1 MFSYE
6 EFKGRVRG
14 KGLSKQN
21 RFYMMVSPPPSI
33 GTTDL
38 STVLLLCQ
46 SVSVPGVNISTQ
58 PVRTT
63 GETIEAAY
71 DRTFSAAN
79 ATFYVDAD
87 MKVRYFFD
95 TWINSIQDP
104 TTRIFSYPKEYK
116 SPEIEIGVLRMDS
129 NPSYAITLFDAFPK
143 SIGGLSL
150 SAENN
155 NIMTLDVTFDYKYYT
170 TRILTQTEVN
180 DSTNQQL
187 LSADVEQNMSTL
199 DLKSLFP

>member
-21 RFYMMVSPPPSI
+21 RFYMIISPPPSI

-46 SVSVPGVNISTQ
+46 SVSVPGVSIASA

-71 DRTFSAAN
+71 DRTFGAAS

-87 MKVRYFFD
+87 MKVRFFFD
-95 TWINSIQDP
+95 EWVNSIQNP
-104 TTRIFSYPKEYK
+104 TTRVFAYPKEYK
-116 SPEIEIGVLRMDS
+116 SPEIEIGVLRLDN
-129 NPSYAITLFDAFPK
+129 NPSYIITLYDAFPK
-143 SIGGLSL
+143 SIGNLSL
-150 SAENN
+150 SGENN
-155 NIMTLDVTFDYKYYT
+155 NIMTLDVSFDYRYYT
-170 TRILTQTEVN
+170 TKIMTQTEIN
-180 DSTNQQL
+180 EPTNQQL
-187 LSADVEQNMSTL
+187 LSADVEQNMANL
-199 DLKSLFP
+199 DLPSLFP

>member
-21 RFYMMVSPPPSI
+21 RFYMMISPPPSI

-46 SVSVPGVNISTQ
+46 SVSVPGVSIASS

-71 DRTFSAAN
+71 DRTFGAAN

-87 MKVRYFFD
+87 MKVRFFFD
-95 TWINSIQDP
+95 EWINSIQDP
-104 TTRIFSYPKEYK
+104 TTRIFAYPKEYK
-116 SPEIEIGVLRMDS
+116 SPEIEIGVLRLDD
-129 NPSYAITLFDAFPK
+129 NPSYTITLFDAFPK
-143 SIGGLSL
+143 SIGNLSL
-150 SAENN
+150 SNDSNN
-155 NIMTLDVTFDYKYYT
+155 LMTLDVSFDYKYYT
-170 TRILTQTEVN
+170 TKIMTQAEIN
-180 DSTNQQL
+180 EPTNQQL
-187 LSADVEQNMSTL
+187 LSADVEQNMANL
-199 DLKSLFP
+199 DLESIFP

>member
-21 RFYMMVSPPPSI
+21 RFYMMISPPPSI

-46 SVSVPGVNISTQ
+46 SVSVPGLNISTT

-71 DRTFSAAN
+71 DRTFSPAS

-95 TWINSIQDP
+95 EWMNSIQDP
-104 TTRIFSYPKEYK
+104 TTRIFAYPKDYK
-116 SPEIEIGVLRMDS
+116 SPEIEIGVLRLND
-129 NPSYAITLFDAFPK
+129 NPSYTITLFDAFPK
-143 SIGGLSL
+143 TIGGLSL
-150 SAENN
+150 SGENN
-155 NIMTLDVTFDYKYYT
+155 NLMTLDVTFDFKYYT
-170 TRILTQTEVN
+170 TRIMTQTEVN
-180 DSTNQQL
+180 ESNNQQL
-187 LSADVEQNMSTL
+187 LSADIEQNMANL
-199 DLKSLFP
+199 DLENLFP